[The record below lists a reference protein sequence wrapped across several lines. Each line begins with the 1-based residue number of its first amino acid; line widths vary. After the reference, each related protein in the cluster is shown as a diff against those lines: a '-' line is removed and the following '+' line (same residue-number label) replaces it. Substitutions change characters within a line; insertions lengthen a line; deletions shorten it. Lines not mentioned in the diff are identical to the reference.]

1 MVANSGATDTEL
13 MLAIGRLEGKM
24 DALIQSHERL
34 QGDMKALS
42 RRVNTL
48 EKERSRLYG
57 AGFILAVIGSAIMWM
72 VSTFKGQ

>member
-1 MVANSGATDTEL
+1 MSQDADL
-13 MLAIGRLEGKM
+13 MLAIGRLDGKM
-24 DALIQSHERL
+24 DALIKAYESL
-34 QGDMKALS
+34 QGDIKSLS

-57 AGFILAVIGSAIMWM
+57 AGFILAVVGSGIMWM

>member
-1 MVANSGATDTEL
+1 MTPVSHDTEL

-34 QGDMKALS
+34 QGDMKSLS

-57 AGFILAVIGSAIMWM
+57 AGFILALVGSGIMWM
-72 VSTFKGQ
+72 VTTFKGQ

>member
-1 MVANSGATDTEL
+1 MTPVPQDTEL

-24 DALIQSHERL
+24 DALIQSNERL
-34 QGDMKALS
+34 QRDMKDLS

-57 AGFILAVIGSAIMWM
+57 AGFILALVGSGIMW
-72 VSTFKGQ
+72 VISTFKGS

>member
-1 MVANSGATDTEL
+1 MSQDADL
-13 MLAIGRLEGKM
+13 MLAIGRLDGKM
-24 DALIQSHERL
+24 DALIKAYESL
-34 QGDMKALS
+34 QGDIKSMS

-72 VSTFKGQ
+72 VSTFKGS

>member
-1 MVANSGATDTEL
+1 MVANSGANDTEL

-34 QGDMKALS
+34 QSDMKALS

-72 VSTFKGQ
+72 VSTFKGS

>member
-1 MVANSGATDTEL
+1 MTPVSHDTEL

-34 QGDMKALS
+34 QGDMKSLS

-48 EKERSRLYG
+48 EKERSLLYG
-57 AGFILAVIGSAIMWM
+57 AGFILALVGSGIMWM
-72 VSTFKGQ
+72 VTTFKGQ

>member
-34 QGDMKALS
+34 QSDMKALS

-48 EKERSRLYG
+48 EKNAPDYTVQGLSL
-57 AGFILAVIGSAIMWM
+57 
-72 VSTFKGQ
+72 Q

>member
-1 MVANSGATDTEL
+1 MSQDADL
-13 MLAIGRLEGKM
+13 MLAIGRLDGKM
-24 DALIQSHERL
+24 DALITAYESL
-34 QGDMKALS
+34 QGDIKSLS

-57 AGFILAVIGSAIMWM
+57 AGFILAVVGSGIMWM

>member
-1 MVANSGATDTEL
+1 MTSVSHDTEL

-57 AGFILAVIGSAIMWM
+57 AGFILAVIGSGIMWM

>member
-1 MVANSGATDTEL
+1 MASMSQDADL
-13 MLAIGRLEGKM
+13 MLAIGRLDGKM
-24 DALIQSHERL
+24 DALIKAYESL
-34 QGDMKALS
+34 QGDIKSLS

>member
-1 MVANSGATDTEL
+1 MVTNNGATDTEL

-34 QGDMKALS
+34 QSDMKALS

>member
-1 MVANSGATDTEL
+1 MPPVPQDTEL

-24 DALIQSHERL
+24 DALIKSNERL
-34 QGDMKALS
+34 QSDIKDLS

-57 AGFILAVIGSAIMWM
+57 AGFILALVGSGIMWT
-72 VSTFKGQ
+72 VTTFKGS

>member
-1 MVANSGATDTEL
+1 MAINSTAADTEL

-24 DALIQSHERL
+24 DALIQSPERL
-34 QGDMKALS
+34 QSDMKDLS

-57 AGFILAVIGSAIMWM
+57 AGFILAVLGSAIMWM
-72 VSTFKGQ
+72 VSTFKGS

>member
-1 MVANSGATDTEL
+1 MSQDADL
-13 MLAIGRLEGKM
+13 MLAIGRLDGKM
-24 DALIQSHERL
+24 DALIKAYESL
-34 QGDMKALS
+34 QGDIKALS

-57 AGFILAVIGSAIMWM
+57 AGFILAVVGSGIMWM

>member
-1 MVANSGATDTEL
+1 MSQDADL
-13 MLAIGRLEGKM
+13 MLAIGRLDGKM
-24 DALIQSHERL
+24 DALIKAYESL
-34 QGDMKALS
+34 QGDIKSLS

-72 VSTFKGQ
+72 VSTFKGS